1 MSLKDQIYS
10 FGKLDTHSAILMQ
23 RVIEDR
29 KMRATLP
36 DSDLMRKGDKVLKAV
51 IEELD
56 QMDLDLDR
64 HIAANVRQEEYKRE
78 ADHFP
83 PELT

>member
-1 MSLKDQIYS
+1 MKDQCFS
-10 FGKLDTHSAILMQ
+10 FGKLDTHSAIIMQ
-23 RVIEDR
+23 KAIENR
-29 KMRATLP
+29 KMNISLP
-36 DSDLMRKGDKVLKAV
+36 DSEIMKKGEKVLKAV

-56 QMDLDLDR
+56 QMNLDLDR
-64 HIAANVRQEEYKRE
+64 HIAANVRQENYKIE